1 MNTAGMKIFKPALA
15 SVLVLGMASVVA
27 LPEDLSK
34 YRDIQL
40 GSDLKTVA
48 KQTGVD
54 AAEVKLIH
62 SRPALIQELQWRPEA
77 LGSLAQ
83 MEPEK
88 DVTLSFYNGELF
100 QISVKYDRNSTEG
113 MTASN
118 MVDAISAKY
127 GVAAKSHQ
135 ELATS
140 LDAYGT
146 PDEALAEWQDSQ
158 YRFTLIRCS
167 TYGPAFILVGVLKK
181 LEATAKASAA
191 AAIKMEAQEAP
202 QREVERLAA
211 EKQEDQRKLDQ
222 ARLLNKA
229 HFRL

>member
-1 MNTAGMKIFKPALA
+1 MA
-15 SVLVLGMASVVA
+15 SVLA
-27 LPEDLSK
+27 LADDLAK
-34 YRDIQL
+34 YRDVQL

-54 AAEVKLIH
+54 PAEVKVIH

-83 MEPEK
+83 MEPAK

-113 MTASN
+113 MTASD

-135 ELATS
+135 EMETS

-146 PDEALAEWQDSQ
+146 PDEALAVWQDSQ
-158 YRFTLIRCS
+158 YRFTLIRRS
-167 TYGPAFILVGVLKK
+167 TYGPAFILIGVLKK
-181 LEATAKASAA
+181 LEATEKAAVTAA
-191 AAIKMEAQEAP
+191 VKIEAQEAP
-202 QREVERLAA
+202 QREVARLAA
-211 EKQEDQRKLDQ
+211 EKQEEQHKLDE
-222 ARLLNKA
+222 ARVLNKA
-229 HFRL
+229 NFRL